1 MPELHKVPRRGADP
15 DNGFGY
21 ELKDSGEEE
30 LIKNWLFE
38 TRAKEKF
45 VFFDVGANRG
55 DWTGFLLSC
64 NRPNVEGHLFEIS
77 PVMQERLW
85 AAHGHREDLTFNNFG
100 LSDHNGKVPFRRYIG
115 AEGVNTILVDA
126 MLWDK
131 MTPSVVE
138 ECLVMTGDEYC
149 EGRGIDHIDLLKIDT
164 EGNEWPVIQGFDRMI
179 SDQKIDVI
187 QFEYGYITME
197 LRIYIRDFWR
207 YFDARGYKVG
217 RLRKEGI
224 DWTDYQLVDND
235 YDSCPNWV
243 AFSHAACID

>member
-1 MPELHKVPRRGADP
+1 MPEIITTPRRGADP

-30 LIKNWLFE
+30 LIKNWIFE

-55 DWTGFLLSC
+55 DWTGYTLSLG
-64 NRPNVEGHLFEIS
+64 RPNIEGHLFEIS
-77 PVMQERLW
+77 PNMRRRLEENFGELPYV
-85 AAHGHREDLTFNNFG
+85 HINEFG
-100 LSDHNGKVPFRRYIG
+100 LSDKSETIPFRRYVG
-115 AEGVNTILVDA
+115 AEGVNTVLVEA
-126 MLWDK
+126 QLWDQI
-131 MTPSVVE
+131 TPSVLE
-138 ECLVMTGDEYC
+138 ECQVTTGDSYC
-149 EGRGIDHIDLLKIDT
+149 TLNGIEHIDMLKIDT

-179 SDQKIDVI
+179 SGQKIDII

-197 LRIYIRDFWR
+197 LRLYIRDFWR
-207 YFDARGYKVG
+207 YFEERGYKVG

-224 DWTDYQLVDND
+224 DWTKYQLTDND
-235 YDSCPNWV
+235 YHSCPNWV